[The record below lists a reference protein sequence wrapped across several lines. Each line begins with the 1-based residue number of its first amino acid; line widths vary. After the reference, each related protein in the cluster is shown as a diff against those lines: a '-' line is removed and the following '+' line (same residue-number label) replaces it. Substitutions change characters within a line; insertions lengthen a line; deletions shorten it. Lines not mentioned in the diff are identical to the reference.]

1 MNLLSKRSGFRIL
14 IRPGLDAIRLHH
26 HEMVTMT
33 QQNSDAALSWFA
45 RVPTPVQYFL
55 VFGAFVGGGALLLVG
70 VMGLTSPPEDAGLMH
85 WLSSIGFV
93 AVLGPLVLWGAVRL
107 LRQTRGDTT

>member
-1 MNLLSKRSGFRIL
+1 ML
-14 IRPGLDAIRLHH
+14 IRPDLDAIRLQH
-26 HEMVTMT
+26 HEMVIMT

-45 RVPTPVQYFL
+45 RLPRPVQYFL